1 MNSGTA
7 EAVVVIC
14 HCNHNNSSTKM
25 LESKHIGCVVYCD
38 EVEAENSHSCTSS
51 SQLARLIIAH
61 TKLLYSILAW
71 NSRLLMCCFH
81 KYCFCSVGNCCPDFL
96 WAVFNRYRQAEIIFL
111 KLTE

>member
-14 HCNHNNSSTKM
+14 HCNHNNTSTKM
-25 LESKHIGCVVYCD
+25 LESKHIGCVVYW
-38 EVEAENSHSCTSS
+38 EKVEAENSHRCSCTLS

-61 TKLLYSILAW
+61 TTLLYSILVW

-81 KYCFCSVGNCCPDFL
+81 KYCSAVLGIVALIFCGPSSTDIG
-96 WAVFNRYRQAEIIFL
+96 RQ
-111 KLTE
+111 KLFSFR